1 MARHGY
7 KMCVI
12 TAACI
17 VLGALCA
24 NAPAAVRLELKLDKG
39 KTYYE
44 RSVSEQ
50 QVTQEVMGQQQTV
63 HLSVGIGQKLDVL
76 DVDGRGNVQIRYT
89 YIWTSFKQAGPM
101 PVDYDSS
108 QQTTS
113 PSGAEGFAA
122 LLGQSYTVR
131 LNPKGEVLDM
141 NGVAEM
147 AKAVRE
153 KLPPGTD
160 LSSSGNP
167 LASLLDEESLR
178 GLTESASAVY
188 PDKLVNSGD
197 SWARTRAIK
206 QGMAMINETKWTLQG
221 RQGGMATI
229 QATSALK
236 VDPNEPPL
244 EMQGMAMKFDLSGNQ
259 EGTIQMEETTG
270 LIRKQSGRQE
280 LKGQIK
286 IGTSPQGPFNM
297 MMIPMTIATKF
308 TVETSDRPW
317 ENKSA
322 QGSPQSVR

>member
-12 TAACI
+12 TAVCI

-76 DVDGRGNVQIRYT
+76 GVDGRGNVQIRYT
-89 YIWTSFKQAGPM
+89 YIWTRFKQAGPM

-108 QQTTS
+108 QQTTA

-122 LLGQSYTVR
+122 LLGQSYTAR

-147 AKAVRE
+147 AKSVRE

-167 LASLLDEESLR
+167 LASLLDEESLK

-188 PDKLVNSGD
+188 PDKPVDSGD
-197 SWARTRAIK
+197 SWTRTRAIK
-206 QGMAMINETKWTLQG
+206 QGMVMINETKWTLQS

-236 VDPNEPPL
+236 VDPNGPPL
-244 EMQGMAMKFDLSGNQ
+244 EMQGMAMKFDLSGSQ

-317 ENKSA
+317 EDRSK